1 MKLEQ
6 NIRCTCTGEKLDSLV
21 EKSSDLKVQLRR
33 YRKTGILYCL
43 AFIWANNAFIAY
55 RMCIDSNVILLPSI
69 CSTKTGK
76 ETNQCCTIT
85 VEHFEAKQSYFVEA
99 GWITEMG
106 KTKSMR
112 QW

>member
-33 YRKTGILYCL
+33 
-43 AFIWANNAFIAY
+43 
-55 RMCIDSNVILLPSI
+55 